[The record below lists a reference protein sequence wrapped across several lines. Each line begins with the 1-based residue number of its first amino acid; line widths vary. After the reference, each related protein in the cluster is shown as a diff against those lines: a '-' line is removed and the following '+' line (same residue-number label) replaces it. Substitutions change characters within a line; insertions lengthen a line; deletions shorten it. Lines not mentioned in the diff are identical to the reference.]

1 MGTGAG
7 SGQGTGRGVYGE
19 WSTESVCGDR
29 PAAPLPSVAYASD
42 VSGIEEVYLLPFPG
56 PGHRHTV
63 SVGGGTDP
71 RWSSDGTELFYRS
84 GTRIWAVDLRTSP
97 TVAVGSPH
105 MLFVAGQY
113 DFSQTLNWDVGP
125 DGRFVMVKGDPS
137 ALRQFQVVLNWFQ
150 ELAAEGTGGAP

>member
-19 WSTESVCGDR
+19 WSTESVCGDC

-63 SVGGGTDP
+63 SVGGSQGIAHSIMIDP
-71 RWSSDGTELFYRS
+71 DTGDRLGAADARNED
-84 GTRIWAVDLRTSP
+84 AA
-97 TVAVGSPH
+97 AVGH
-105 MLFVAGQY
+105 
-113 DFSQTLNWDVGP
+113 
-125 DGRFVMVKGDPS
+125 
-137 ALRQFQVVLNWFQ
+137 
-150 ELAAEGTGGAP
+150 